1 MPLAQRGLV
10 TFRQYVYVRYV
21 MRCQSMELGWLL

>member
-10 TFRQYVYVRYV
+10 TFRQYVYVYVYVRYV
-21 MRCQSMELGWLL
+21 MRCQSID